1 MANKPK
7 SRTVTSSRAAKAP
20 RHSAADTR
28 LAILRAAEKLFA
40 ERGVDAVS
48 LREVSAAAGQANNS
62 AVAYHFGD
70 REGLI
75 DAILERHSTPIQMR
89 YDAQLELMER
99 QGGISLRT
107 LVEILVL
114 PIVAKLDDPD
124 GGWEYLSLAAQLSV
138 SPHLPLA
145 NRPVAQTPAV
155 LRLTMKMGPFVT
167 TPPELM
173 IFRFDRLAN
182 MIYASI
188 VCWHRL
194 SRDGF
199 APVSRD
205 VFASDLVDALVDTLS
220 RPSSEQ
226 TLAALDESRTRPPAA
241 APVGAAAPA
250 AATVAAIANDVR
262 AEAVKAS
269 KRAAAKATR
278 ADKH

>member
-1 MANKPK
+1 MSPKPK
-7 SRTVTSSRAAKAP
+7 QRNPAAKRPSKGP
-20 RHSAADTR
+20 RHSANDTR

-70 REGLI
+70 REGLV

-89 YDAQLELMER
+89 YDAQLELLER
-99 QGGISLRT
+99 QGAMSLRA
-107 LVEILVL
+107 LIDILVL

-124 GGWEYLSLAAQLSV
+124 GGWEYISLAAQLSV

-155 LRLTMKMGPFVT
+155 LRLTMKMGPFIT

-205 VFASDLVDALVDTLS
+205 VFANDLVDALVDTLS

-226 TLAALDESRTRPPAA
+226 TLGVLERSRKMPSVSPS
-241 APVGAAAPA
+241 PSVEVPA
-250 AATVAAIANDVR
+250 AATVSALVNDVR

-269 KRAAAKATR
+269 KRAAAKAAR